1 MNITTNATRRQNRK
15 AVLSSASLPAV
26 SKLFKGAAI
35 LMLPALV
42 ACGGG
47 GGSTDSASSSGAGPI
62 ASTPVNPP
70 TPIVVNST
78 AELPVAEGF
87 NLSTQTDLALAV
99 NLAQLNSHRGY
110 LSVCTDFEVTNGD
123 VNYVNYDSC
132 LLRTWVEDSDYIQSL
147 TVTND
152 TQTLIAAVWYPELAS
167 VEYSQWHRDSGMQWV
182 VN

>member
-1 MNITTNATRRQNRK
+1 MNITTNTQRIKTIAW
-15 AVLSSASLPAV
+15 VECASPI
-26 SKLFKGAAI
+26 SKLLKGAAVMI
-35 LMLPALV
+35 LPALV

-47 GGSTDSASSSGAGPI
+47 GGADGATSSAADPI

-132 LLRTWVEDSDYIQSL
+132 LLRTWVEDSDYTQSL

-167 VEYSQWHRDSGMQWV
+167 VEYSQWHRDNGMQWV